1 MAFAGGISGGVVFPI
16 LPALGERMGLSAFII
31 GVILAAN
38 RVVRMGVNPVT
49 GSLTDRFGGREV
61 IAVGLFI
68 EGLGSLGY
76 IAALHLGAPTAWFLI
91 GRSIW
96 GVGSSLLFVG
106 AISAVLRIGAA
117 SERGRLVA
125 RTRSAISSGVPG
137 GLVLGGLLTDLVN
150 ADAAFITATAL
161 SAIGGVAALALIP
174 RRKHL
179 PGEAGARKAPASKT
193 SLLHDWTLILSER
206 RLIPIWFY
214 TALVFFSYGGVL
226 MATLVLL
233 IDHRHTLVPGLNAEG
248 SAGLLMCAMVLS
260 YAGVS
265 MGIGRHIDALGRRT
279 STLLPG
285 LAALI
290 AGSAI
295 CAFAYSLGWLLPGLV
310 LIGAGAGGVTI
321 PLLTLLGDL
330 VAFERRGRATGLYQV
345 AADTGAAAGAILG
358 LVLGARFGFKAT
370 YLGMGATFL
379 LSLPLAFS
387 LIAAERRV
395 LARHASLD
403 RCRMGTTEEDA
414 R

>member
-16 LPALGERMGLSAFII
+16 LPALGERMGLSAFVI

-61 IAVGLFI
+61 IAFGLFI

-76 IAALHLGAPTAWFLI
+76 IAALHFGAPTAWFLI
-91 GRSIW
+91 GRIIW

-106 AISAVLRIGAA
+106 SISAVLRVGAA
-117 SERGRLVA
+117 NERGRLVA

-137 GLVLGGLLTDLVN
+137 GLVLGGLLTDLIN

-161 SAIGGVAALALIP
+161 SAIGGAAALVLIP

-179 PGEAGARKAPASKT
+179 PGEAGARKAPAPKSG
-193 SLLHDWTLILSER
+193 LLHDWRLILRER

-248 SAGLLMCAMVLS
+248 SAGLLMCAMVVS

-265 MGIGRHIDALGRRT
+265 MWIGRHIDALGRRT

-285 LAALI
+285 LLALV
-290 AGSAI
+290 AGCCIS
-295 CAFAYSLGWLLPGLV
+295 AFAYRLGWLIPGLV

-358 LVLGARFGFKAT
+358 LVLGAHFGFKAT
-370 YLGMGATFL
+370 YLGLGATFL

-387 LIAAERRV
+387 LIAAERR
-395 LARHASLD
+395 AHPN
-403 RCRMGTTEEDA
+403 RCRMEPKEEEA
-414 R
+414 P